1 MTVVPERARHL
12 LTVVWVCTF
21 AHVTV
26 FQLEMSSGEST
37 TAHQAVWRGVR
48 CGAAPPARA
57 TLSVSGLTPQEC
69 LGAFKS

>member
-1 MTVVPERARHL
+1 MIVVPRRARHL
-12 LTVVWVCTF
+12 HREVWVCTF

-26 FQLEMSSGEST
+26 FQLEMSSGESK
-37 TAHQAVWRGVR
+37 TAHQAVWHGVR

-57 TLSVSGLTPQEC
+57 TLSLSGLTPQEC